1 MSLYHITMDLKGSN
15 LDVTQVWTLRFS
27 GGLIK
32 YWTNLLWIKF
42 FLFLNTWSW
51 FSSSWTNN
59 YNMQG
64 FVFTST
70 CTKLVLIEVWNPW
83 TTPNTEQVSFLRH
96 FTWPWLQPP
105 SVVACLWVFWPSV
118 FIFSEKHTQL
128 GWDHVNEINMN
139 LKELASATHFSSL
152 LFCIVKHYTM
162 TSTAQSHLTEFQCKI
177 YFYSISMNKH
187 QLDFSGSMIRPLSPP
202 YLTDA
207 SFFSIL
213 FSYHHSSKRLALSVQ
228 RVLFQNFPGF
238 CLKLGNLSWNSQ
250 WPFCSW
256 VLHPA
261 RWLDVGKKKIF
272 KNKRSQTL

>member
-1 MSLYHITMDLKGSN
+1 MDSFLPVLAQN
-15 LDVTQVWTLRFS
+15 
-27 GGLIK
+27 
-32 YWTNLLWIKF
+32 F
-42 FLFLNTWSW
+42 F
-51 FSSSWTNN
+51 
-59 YNMQG
+59 
-64 FVFTST
+64 
-70 CTKLVLIEVWNPW
+70 VLIEVWNPW
-83 TTPNTEQVSFLRH
+83 TTPNTEQVSFLRC
-96 FTWPWLQPP
+96 FIWTWLQPP

-118 FIFSEKHTQL
+118 FIFIEKHTQL

-162 TSTAQSHLTEFQCKI
+162 TSTAQSHLTEFQCKM

-187 QLDFSGSMIRPLSPP
+187 QLDFTGSMIRPLSQP

-207 SFFSIL
+207 SFLSIL
-213 FSYHHSSKRLALSVQ
+213 FSYHHSSKRLALS

-261 RWLDVGKKKIF
+261 QCLDVGEKKNLQKQ
-272 KNKRSQTL
+272 KKSNTLTVTHSLAWLFPVA

>member
-1 MSLYHITMDLKGSN
+1 MLHLDLTTATFSCSL
-15 LDVTQVWTLRFS
+15 
-27 GGLIK
+27 
-32 YWTNLLWIKF
+32 
-42 FLFLNTWSW
+42 
-51 FSSSWTNN
+51 
-59 YNMQG
+59 
-64 FVFTST
+64 FVGI
-70 CTKLVLIEVWNPW
+70 L
-83 TTPNTEQVSFLRH
+83 
-96 FTWPWLQPP
+96 
-105 SVVACLWVFWPSV
+105 PSV
-118 FIFSEKHTQL
+118 FIFIEKHTQL

-152 LFCIVKHYTM
+152 LFCTVKHYTM
-162 TSTAQSHLTEFQCKI
+162 TSTAQSHLTEFQCKM

-187 QLDFSGSMIRPLSPP
+187 QLDFTGSMIRPLSQP

-207 SFFSIL
+207 SFLSIL
-213 FSYHHSSKRLALSVQ
+213 FSYHHSSKRLALS

-261 RWLDVGKKKIF
+261 QCLDVGKKKIF